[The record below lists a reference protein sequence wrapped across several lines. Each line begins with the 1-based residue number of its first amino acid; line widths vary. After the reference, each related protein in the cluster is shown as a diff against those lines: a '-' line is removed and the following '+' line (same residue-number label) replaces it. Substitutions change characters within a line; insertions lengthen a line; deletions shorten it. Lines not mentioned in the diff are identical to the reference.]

1 MAKPKTAEPR
11 ATGRPTSYTKV
22 MAERICER
30 LSDGESLRSIC
41 LGDKMP
47 SKTTVFRW
55 LRQFDSFRD
64 QYARAREAQAD
75 AIVDEILD
83 IADEDCTM
91 VKADKH
97 GSRDDDGEGNTEVV
111 FDSVAVQRNKLR
123 IDARKWLAGKLRPK
137 VYGDKAE
144 PDANDDA
151 AQPVPVKIE
160 VTVKDARKDAEPEHS
175 TGSVSG
181 ASA

>member
-75 AIVDEILD
+75 AIADEILD
-83 IADEDCTM
+83 IADDGSNDFMGEDE
-91 VKADKH
+91 KYNGD
-97 GSRDDDGEGNTEVV
+97 
-111 FDSVAVQRNKLR
+111 AVQRSRLR
-123 IDARKWLAGKLRPK
+123 VDARKWFAGKLAPK
-137 VYGDKAE
+137 KYGDSTMVKHADADGEKLEMDDTARATRLAAIFAE
-144 PDANDDA
+144 IDQRRATD
-151 AQPVPVKIE
+151 V
-160 VTVKDARKDAEPEHS
+160 AE
-175 TGSVSG
+175 
-181 ASA
+181 